1 MADIAGAATS
11 PSPSW
16 ATMHTL
22 TLFTHRRRCQSSPR
36 TVQYST
42 FSSVPTATKQTP
54 FLSLLSVQCYT
65 FLSVSINVHGAGSD
79 RSSLP
84 RPSPS
89 TIARRIVSSSEEG
102 LAFPS
107 PSSFARGGRAVAVSV
122 ASRSLSL
129 SLLLRPFSTLLLPP
143 FFLDH
148 RLSSFSSPSSSD
160 SFFLRQK
167 GGRKGV
173 GGSGGGW
180 AYSFSSTASVEGK
193 AFCAMS
199 FLLLVPCTHALAL
212 SLSLAA
218 CAERVGEEEKRVLLS
233 GLTRKTRGLR
243 FLPLRF
249 PPLGWGRRRRRET
262 QQRE

>member
-1 MADIAGAATS
+1 MLFPLLPPLPVGVG
-11 PSPSW
+11 PSPSV
-16 ATMHTL
+16 L
-22 TLFTHRRRCQSSPR
+22 Q
-36 TVQYST
+36 
-42 FSSVPTATKQTP
+42 
-54 FLSLLSVQCYT
+54 
-65 FLSVSINVHGAGSD
+65 
-79 RSSLP
+79 
-84 RPSPS
+84 
-89 TIARRIVSSSEEG
+89 
-102 LAFPS
+102 
-107 PSSFARGGRAVAVSV
+107 VAL
-122 ASRSLSL
+122 SLSL

-199 FLLLVPCTHALAL
+199 FLPLVPCTHALAL
-212 SLSLAA
+212 SLSR
-218 CAERVGEEEKRVLLS
+218 CMRRKSWRRREESASLS

-249 PPLGWGRRRRRET
+249 SPLGWGRRRRRRRET